1 MFVFASGY
9 DTLEEQESDIITYTR
24 PVPRC
29 SQQFL
34 KQKCILIEWM
44 AILDISDSFDTVF
57 LRKYIISISS
67 VSMAGR
73 PAAAT
78 FIVPQKTVLA
88 ALAMGMEELGPVQ
101 LRLMLDED

>member
-1 MFVFASGY
+1 MLTAIFKTEMYFNRVDGDSGHF
-9 DTLEEQESDIITYTR
+9 R
-24 PVPRC
+24 
-29 SQQFL
+29 
-34 KQKCILIEWM
+34 LIRHRFS
-44 AILDISDSFDTVF
+44 AKV
-57 LRKYIISISS
+57 YHISISS

-78 FIVPQKTVLA
+78 FIVLQKTVLA